1 MAILIKVADYI
12 NIFNLPPLE
21 ESIKE
26 LYHVDAETKKPLDV
40 KELSKR
46 IGERPSLLLC
56 AMLGS
61 QPKCSA
67 FGVKCLIEVLAG
79 IANNSPIQVG
89 SLDYGPIQTR
99 PFNFTLSTN
108 GFLNEVFEP
117 INVALGERNHAS
129 VSFDFTPEHRV
140 PKLELREQP
149 ESNGSF
155 DLDLKIDM
163 YITIFADHQNH
174 NKEQK
179 RISESIPVG
188 SVVVEFDGPT
198 HLGDEQVRRDKLR
211 DSMVQSKGCT
221 VFRIQMPY
229 QHQGKGTTALNRD
242 SLAAM
247 LEGQIQDIKNH
258 FQNRLFDTVNASY
271 LLKSLIES
279 NPDNKV
285 TQSTATQ
292 QVNPGDACGA
302 PDLGVRSHHAKE
314 I

>member
-1 MAILIKVADYI
+1 MTLIYGVDH
-12 NIFNLPPLE
+12 NSIFNLPPLE
-21 ESIKE
+21 NTIKE
-26 LYHVDAETKKPLDV
+26 RYRVDTETKKPLDV
-40 KELSKR
+40 QELSKR

-79 IANNSPIQVG
+79 IADNHPIDV
-89 SLDYGPIQTR
+89 SLLDYGPVQTR

-129 VSFDFTPEHRV
+129 VSFCFTPEHRV

-149 ESNGSF
+149 ELNSSF
-155 DLDLKIDM
+155 ELDLKIDM
-163 YITIFADHQNH
+163 SITIFADCPNQ
-174 NKEQK
+174 NKEQQK

-188 SVVVEFDGPT
+188 SVVVEFDGLT
-198 HLGDEQVRRDKLR
+198 HLGDEQVRKDKLR

-221 VFRIQMPY
+221 VYRIQMPY
-229 QHQGKGTTALNRD
+229 QHQGKGATVLNRD

-258 FQNRLFDTVNASY
+258 FQNRLFDTINASY
-271 LLKSLIES
+271 LLKSLTEN
-279 NPDNKV
+279 NPENKV
-285 TQSTATQ
+285 TWSKVT
-292 QVNPGDACGA
+292 
-302 PDLGVRSHHAKE
+302 
-314 I
+314 